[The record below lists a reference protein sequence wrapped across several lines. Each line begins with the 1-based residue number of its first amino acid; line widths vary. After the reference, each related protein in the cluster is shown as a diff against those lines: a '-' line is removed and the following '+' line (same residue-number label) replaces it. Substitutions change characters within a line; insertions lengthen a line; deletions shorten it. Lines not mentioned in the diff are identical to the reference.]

1 MVANFQSVKNKKV
14 ELAQVASTY
23 NPEVILG
30 TETWLNNEI
39 QSSEIFP
46 QNYTAFRRDRK
57 DGFGGVVIVTRN
69 DLICEEIVNVNINT
83 ESIYCKIELQG
94 NKSVVVGVVYRPPN
108 SNTDYMRMVCEEM
121 EEIRRKHRNAVL
133 WIGGD
138 FNLPDI
144 NWSTLD
150 IQGIANA
157 NAINQSFIDMTSNI
171 GLEQQVN
178 FPTRGEAILDL
189 FLTNRPSL
197 VEKCASLPS
206 LGDHDVVMIKTS
218 AAAKRA
224 KPVRRKVYLWK
235 KADIDKMTSE
245 AEKFATSVTN
255 KYDLSSEIEEMWKEI
270 KDGIMRLQEECVPSK
285 MTSTRYNQPWVN
297 REVKRKAQQ
306 KKRCYMKAKETG
318 KAKDWERFHLKKR
331 EMKAA

>member
-1 MVANFQSVKNKKV
+1 MPLEIYTGLENTSWHCFNCGMPQFTSSLMKSFQDKTSETSLNDSFESEVSIGLPVASSSPLRVRHAPSLRAWDTTTIRVANFQSVKNKKV
-14 ELAQVASTY
+14 ELAQVASTC
-23 NPEVILG
+23 NPDVILG

-150 IQGIANA
+150 IQGNANA

-206 LGDHDVVMIKTS
+206 LGDH
-218 AAAKRA
+218 
-224 KPVRRKVYLWK
+224 
-235 KADIDKMTSE
+235 
-245 AEKFATSVTN
+245 
-255 KYDLSSEIEEMWKEI
+255 
-270 KDGIMRLQEECVPSK
+270 
-285 MTSTRYNQPWVN
+285 
-297 REVKRKAQQ
+297 
-306 KKRCYMKAKETG
+306 
-318 KAKDWERFHLKKR
+318 
-331 EMKAA
+331 